1 MSLGG
6 QIQVILGPMFS
17 GKTTE
22 LLRRIRRFTI
32 AKRKCVVIKYNKDTR
47 YDAECAA
54 THDRQTEK
62 AISAGTLS
70 EVPSSVLS
78 NADVVGVDEGQ
89 FFSDIVEFSENIA
102 NQGKVVIV
110 AALDG
115 TFERKPFG
123 AILGLIPLAEQVI
136 KLSAVCMLCNEEA
149 AFTKRLSG
157 EMKVEVIG
165 GQDKYIST
173 CRRCFPLKVQD
184 TPSPHTSDS
193 EPDSPRSPP
202 SSEQPSSPKRG
213 TQSSTAL
220 KRKQGT
226 EADSDESSKRVCDEQ
241 IPT

>member
-1 MSLGG
+1 
-6 QIQVILGPMFS
+6 MFS

-22 LLRRIRRFTI
+22 LLRRIRRYTI
-32 AKRKCVVIKYNKDTR
+32 AKRKCLVIKYNKDTR

-62 AISAGTLS
+62 AISAGILS
-70 EVPSSVLS
+70 DVPTAALSS
-78 NADVVGVDEGQ
+78 ADVVGIDEGQ
-89 FFSDIVEFSENIA
+89 FFSDVVEFSEKMA

-149 AFTKRLSG
+149 AFTKRLSS
-157 EMKVEVIG
+157 ETKVEVIG

-184 TPSPHTSDS
+184 SPSPHSDS
-193 EPDSPRSPP
+193 EPESPRSPT
-202 SSEQPSSPKRG
+202 SEQVSSLREETSSLPSC
-213 TQSSTAL
+213 L
-220 KRKQGT
+220 KRKQESSVSEESST
-226 EADSDESSKRVCDEQ
+226 VSEESSKRFCDDS
-241 IPT
+241 T